1 MINSHF
7 IKQGK
12 QQKRAWHHSGFT
24 LIEMVVVIVIL
35 AILATIGTGFV
46 VQTTE
51 GYQRTQSRA
60 LLANTA
66 RQALERMTRQ
76 LRMALPNSV
85 RVLNGGSCIEFM
97 PIVAGGNYFNPVADG
112 TNGVAPTASIP
123 ASLVTVDFGTAR
135 HLVIGANQ
143 PTEIYAAVAAARE
156 TYNGYATNALQ
167 IGTARQW
174 ARNSMGKRYYLL
186 DNPLAFCVV
195 NSELRFYGNLTVTD
209 TPPTGAFD
217 ILAQGV
223 TSTAPFSLAA
233 GSENR
238 NTRVDIALGI
248 SSSGETLTYTQG
260 VFIRNVP

>member
-1 MINSHF
+1 MEKSLSV
-7 IKQGK
+7 KQGK
-12 QQKRAWHHSGFT
+12 QHKRACKHSGFT
-24 LIEMVVVIVIL
+24 LIEMVAVIVIL

-46 VQTTE
+46 VKTTE

-85 RVLNGGSCIEFM
+85 RILNGGSCIEFM
-97 PIVAGGNYFNPVADG
+97 PVVAGGNYFNPVADG
-112 TNGVAPTASIP
+112 INGVTPTASIP

-143 PTEIYAAVAAARE
+143 VTEIYGAVGAARE
-156 TYNGYATNALQ
+156 TYNGYASNALQ
-167 IGTARQW
+167 IATAKQW

-195 NSELRFYGNLTVTD
+195 GTELRFYGNLTVMD
-209 TPPTGAFD
+209 TPPAGTFD
-217 ILAQGV
+217 ILAKGI
-223 TSTAPFSLAA
+223 TTATPFSLAA

-238 NTRVDIALGI
+238 NTRIDIALGV